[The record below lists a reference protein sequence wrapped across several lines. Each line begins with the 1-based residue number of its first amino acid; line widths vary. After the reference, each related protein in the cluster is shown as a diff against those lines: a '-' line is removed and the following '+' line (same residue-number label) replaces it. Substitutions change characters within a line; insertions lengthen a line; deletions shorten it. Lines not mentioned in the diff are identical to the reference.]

1 MDLNEKNLF
10 KILDWQVVA
19 FLGDNGDRDGMCMY
33 G

>member
-10 KILDWQVVA
+10 KILDWQVVT